1 MKRFSLILLSLC
13 FLFSLKLT
21 AQTQD
26 STISI
31 PNGSF
36 EQWSNGS
43 GYSVMVI
50 FFPLQIYSGY
60 TYPTGWDYPTYPVN
74 ETVTYSGM
82 DVNVNTNLP
91 LLKVSNDTENTVDGN
106 YALKMQSFMLSDIL
120 SSSAYN
126 LAQSSLDPMLTTTIF
141 PTILTTGV
149 VDIDQFLP
157 LMYDLTGN
165 LGNMTQL
172 LPILDSLDVN
182 TIIDGG
188 ISLNGAIPERLT
200 GHYKYTS
207 AIGGDNGGIL
217 LLGTKYNPVSGRRE
231 IVGAGYTTALTDAS
245 AYTPFEV
252 AYTPLSEIN
261 PSSPAVEA
269 DSLVIMLFSSA
280 NSAPQQGSALY
291 LDHLQL
297 WGHGIVVEDTCSA
310 IFDLT
315 VQSTD
320 TMHATLNWGFEG
332 TPDHF
337 EAEYGAQGFTP
348 GNGTPVSVTTNHLAL
363 SDLQPGTYYDVY
375 VRCVCDSTLA
385 GEWAMVNFRTDTLGS
400 PGDNDTTGIQT
411 YRADNLLVYPNPAK
425 GHCTVRFAHEMPKV
439 VRLYSIDGKLLRQL
453 IPDKETM
460 ELSLPTPGIF
470 ILQCEMETGTATH
483 KIINQ

>member
-1 MKRFSLILLSLC
+1 M
-13 FLFSLKLT
+13 
-21 AQTQD
+21 
-26 STISI
+26 
-31 PNGSF
+31 
-36 EQWSNGS
+36 
-43 GYSVMVI
+43 
-50 FFPLQIYSGY
+50 
-60 TYPTGWDYPTYPVN
+60 
-74 ETVTYSGM
+74 
-82 DVNVNTNLP
+82 
-91 LLKVSNDTENTVDGN
+91 
-106 YALKMQSFMLSDIL
+106 
-120 SSSAYN
+120 
-126 LAQSSLDPMLTTTIF
+126 
-141 PTILTTGV
+141 
-149 VDIDQFLP
+149 
-157 LMYDLTGN
+157 
-165 LGNMTQL
+165 
-172 LPILDSLDVN
+172 
-182 TIIDGG
+182 
-188 ISLNGAIPERLT
+188 
-200 GHYKYTS
+200 
-207 AIGGDNGGIL
+207 
-217 LLGTKYNPVSGRRE
+217 
-231 IVGAGYTTALTDAS
+231 
-245 AYTPFEV
+245 
-252 AYTPLSEIN
+252 
-261 PSSPAVEA
+261 
-269 DSLVIMLFSSA
+269 
-280 NSAPQQGSALY
+280 
-291 LDHLQL
+291 
-297 WGHGIVVEDTCSA
+297 
-310 IFDLT
+310 T

-470 ILQCEMETGTATH
+470 LLQCEMETGTATH